1 MRLEERGP
9 RPCGPPSR
17 VPLPPEQTAQPR
29 RQGRRST
36 LASGHPGDDLFDL
49 SLRASLA
56 DETLNRDTEMQLLL
70 QAHAIHRTLPP
81 LVATSDVPAA
91 SPSSSPCAR
100 PSVQSAVPID
110 DSSTVAAAD
119 DGQAA
124 MSPSAVVDA
133 DRGQRRLDPIG
144 AGTTVRPSRESGNRW
159 LRSRLATGPFGLGS
173 RWLTSSCR
181 RNPPVPPPR
190 RHRHP
195 FEACASACR
204 TDNQPGGAFP
214 PAPDVHASPGLFVI
228 RRGARQ
234 ATRFAPPSGCARVR
248 TAHGTLTRAAYA
260 PAADAPSPARRAR
273 SRADGGRRLC

>member
-1 MRLEERGP
+1 MRPL
-9 RPCGPPSR
+9 SR
-17 VPLPPEQTAQPR
+17 APLPPEQTAQPR
-29 RQGRRST
+29 RQGRRRT

-56 DETLNRDTEMQLLL
+56 DETLDRGTDMQLFL

-81 LVATSDVPAA
+81 LVATSHSPAA

-100 PSVQSAVPID
+100 PSIQSAVPID

-124 MSPSAVVDA
+124 MSRSAVVDA
-133 DRGQRRLDPIG
+133 DRGQRRLDPIRRG
-144 AGTTVRPSRESGNRW
+144 HDRASLWRVLQPTSISP
-159 LRSRLATGPFGLGS
+159 ATGPFGLGS

-181 RNPPVPPPR
+181 RNPQVPPPR

-228 RRGARQ
+228 RRGARR
-234 ATRFAPPSGCARVR
+234 ATRFAPPSGCARVG
-248 TAHGTLTRAAYA
+248 TAHGTLTRDAYA
-260 PAADAPSPARRAR
+260 PAADAPSRSRRAR
-273 SRADGGRRLC
+273 SRAHGGRRLC